1 MEDAERPNNETRVN
15 VRQSFFITCGRKEF
29 YFFLGGGGGEGAA
42 ASSLARKESD
52 CVARVGETSVFSI

>member
-1 MEDAERPNNETRVN
+1 MYARVSLLHVEGRN
-15 VRQSFFITCGRKEF
+15 SIFFWV
-29 YFFLGGGGGEGAA
+29 GGGGEGAA

>member
-1 MEDAERPNNETRVN
+1 MYARVSLLHVEGRN
-15 VRQSFFITCGRKEF
+15 SIFFWV
-29 YFFLGGGGGEGAA
+29 GGGEGAA